1 MQSVRFPLY
10 LYTLGWQPSFL
21 TKGRVNKLCYFEI
34 RCRRAS
40 GVRKSPQKSFR
51 KVFSCQWMQLSLG
64 RQLPKSRE
72 EKVLCP
78 PLLSEGHSSIHQSC
92 PLQSLWASATPRP
105 EAVFTTGIGLSLRC
119 FRGAQWPSGVACL
132 NMGATWKSLPH
143 CLKNPRPVPHGL
155 RVLETG
161 IRICPD
167 PESLHIY
174 LFG

>member
-1 MQSVRFPLY
+1 MQKSLGPSPERQFRGKAPRKASERCSHASGCSCPWGGSFQSPERKKCCVLPSSVKA
-10 LYTLGWQPSFL
+10 THPS
-21 TKGRVNKLCYFEI
+21 TSPVHC
-34 RCRRAS
+34 RAS
-40 GVRKSPQKSFR
+40 G
-51 KVFSCQWMQLSLG
+51 
-64 RQLPKSRE
+64 
-72 EKVLCP
+72 
-78 PLLSEGHSSIHQSC
+78 SS
-92 PLQSLWASATPRP
+92 TPRP